1 MKYFGKH
8 DLSKLNRP
16 IFGLYVSIPDP
27 ALIEMAYNAGFE
39 FIRID
44 MEHILFSYDKVAEL
58 IRTARL
64 LGMEAQVRISNV
76 SDITKFLDQGAT
88 GIMCPDVETPEI
100 AKDVIKHV
108 KYAPIGS
115 RGMFPISRF
124 VKFGLEPF
132 APYMAQ
138 ANDTVLT
145 GIQIESLSSMERMD
159 EIFSLEG
166 LDMVSSGKADL
177 SQSMGLSGQMSH
189 PKVVEAENLIIKKAI
204 EYGKEPTALVS
215 SRERVH
221 ELWDMGVR
229 IMTAGVD
236 ISMIANLY
244 KNTVDQL
251 F

>member
-1 MKYFGKH
+1 MNRFGKH

-27 ALIEMAYNAGFE
+27 ALVEMAYNAGFE

-44 MEHILFSYDKVAEL
+44 MEHILFGYDKVAEL

-64 LGMEAQVRISNV
+64 LGMETQVRISNV

-88 GIMCPDVETPEI
+88 GIMCPDVETPEM
-100 AKDVIKHV
+100 AKEVIKRV
-108 KYAPIGS
+108 KYAPLGS

-132 APYMAQ
+132 DDYMAQ

-145 GIQIESLSSMERMD
+145 GIQIESLSAMEQID
-159 EIFSLEG
+159 EIFSLDG

-177 SQSMGLSGQMSH
+177 SQSMGMTGQMTH
-189 PKVVEAENLIIKKAI
+189 PKVVEAENYIIKKAI
-204 EYGKEPTALVS
+204 EYGKEPTALVG
-215 SRERVH
+215 SRERAH
-221 ELWDMGVR
+221 ALWDMGVR

-236 ISMIANLY
+236 LSMIANLY
-244 KNTVDQL
+244 KTTVDQL